1 MRIWLFRG
9 NVMGL
14 VVMKQFCILSGVI
27 LHKTTHYEIASKR
40 THTHTH
46 ALACIADEI

>member
-1 MRIWLFRG
+1 
-9 NVMGL
+9 MGL